1 MKKIALS
8 NGQIVEMREPKV
20 KDMRFVKKET
30 DEFEKEVALLCNLTQ
45 MTKEE
50 IDDLSM
56 KDFAKLDEALQ
67 GFLS

>member
-1 MKKIALS
+1 MKKIELS